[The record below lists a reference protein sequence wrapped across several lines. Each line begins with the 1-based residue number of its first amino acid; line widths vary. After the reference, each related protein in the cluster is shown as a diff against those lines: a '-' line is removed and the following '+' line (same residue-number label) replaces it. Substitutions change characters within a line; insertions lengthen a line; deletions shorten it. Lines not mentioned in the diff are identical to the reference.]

1 MIDITSYNENNIF
14 AKILKKELPSEIVYE
29 DENIIAFKDISP
41 QAPIHVLVIPKAKFC
56 SFNDFI

>member
-29 DENIIAFKDISP
+29 DENII
-41 QAPIHVLVIPKAKFC
+41 
-56 SFNDFI
+56 